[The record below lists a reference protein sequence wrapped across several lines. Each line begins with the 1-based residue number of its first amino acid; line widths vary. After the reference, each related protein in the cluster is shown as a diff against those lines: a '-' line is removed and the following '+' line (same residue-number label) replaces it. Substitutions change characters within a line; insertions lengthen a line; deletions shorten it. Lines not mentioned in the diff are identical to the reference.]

1 MNDNQINAFEQTPC
15 EAPKEIYQFNYSKEE
30 LDEIRRFQI
39 NSIIKKPMIVAVIN
53 CFLLIYSLIISSGV
67 AVTSFV
73 SAFFLIN
80 IISTARLVNSYNKTW
95 KNSIERISTA
105 IYEYRI
111 FESYINIC
119 IYHNGEKTRDSKHY
133 FTDIQQIQNSD
144 KWLFL
149 IIGGQ
154 SFILRKSDLNDVSV
168 LNAFMYTHPEKTKEV
183 VTANRWSFI
192 SVILFIASLLSIM
205 GALFLTNTL
214 SAKNGLFIENT
225 WVFFTFT
232 PIPISSVVF
241 GFVLKSKGY
250 KYKKNVI
257 TGVIMTILLC
267 IYGSFVFIF

>member
-15 EAPKEIYQFNYSKEE
+15 ETPKEIYQFNYSKEE

-53 CFLLIYSLIISSGV
+53 GFLLIYSLIISSGV

-119 IYHNGEKTRDSKHY
+119 IYCNGEKTRDSKHY
-133 FTDIQQIQNSD
+133 FTDIQQIDNSD

-149 IIGGQ
+149 IISGQ

-183 VTANRWSFI
+183 VAANRWSFI